1 MIITFLIILFVQGL
15 NCFLAIG
22 FLANNLEESNLR
34 KYRIVGNQM
43 MRKINTSL
51 IFGKPLDQINHD
63 RLLSGIVPR
72 EIDNLHIIDL
82 SGNTVY
88 SAKNGLGAASLRITD
103 SFFKEDTPEAHR
115 IVFPLS
121 NRHSIKGNL
130 VFVVSHQEVKDKQF
144 HLIRKSIFSFLI
156 VIALSLPL
164 LYCLLTVFIN
174 RPYNRFIKDLETW
187 LDRGDYSK
195 LKEHYIDLFP
205 LTETEAVLR
214 QIRSAD
220 WLSPENNHIYSEI
233 ENDFDKEVNARES
246 FETRLYK
253 KLKTLMQVN

>member
-15 NCFLAIG
+15 NCFLEIG
-22 FLANNLEESNLR
+22 FLANNLEVSNLR

-63 RLLSGIVPR
+63 RLLSGIVPG

-82 SGNTVY
+82 SGNILY
-88 SAKNGLGAASLRITD
+88 SAKDGSEAASLRIAD
-103 SFFKEDTPEAHR
+103 SFFNEKTPEAYR
-115 IVFPLS
+115 IFFPLS
-121 NRHSIKGNL
+121 DRQGIKGNL
-130 VFVVSHQEVKDKQF
+130 VFVVSHQVVKDKQF
-144 HLIRKSIFSFLI
+144 HLIRKSVFSFLMI
-156 VIALSLPL
+156 IALSLPL
-164 LYCLLTVFIN
+164 LYGLLTFFIN
-174 RPYNRFIKDLETW
+174 RPYNRFLKDLEAW
-187 LDRGDYSK
+187 FNRGDYSK
-195 LKEHYIDLFP
+195 LKEHNIDLSP
-205 LTETEAVLR
+205 LTETEAILK

-233 ENDFDKEVNARES
+233 ENDFDKEVSARES
-246 FETRLYK
+246 VETRLYK